1 MSLLR
6 KPRNLILMV
15 YKSLKIKVCFG
26 TLLAKKKLFRG
37 DSLD

>member
-26 TLLAKKKLFRG
+26 TLLAKKNFSEG
-37 DSLD
+37 TH